1 MSKNNIKEQLES
13 CINSISDDF
22 VCVVNNYELSR
33 VIDLLEDIKS
43 FHNFSDEIELSF
55 NNLISLMS
63 KEVTTLSEYD
73 IKEHFELLIYDTS
86 EGGYCNDK

>member
-22 VCVVNNYELSR
+22 VCVVNNYEHSR
-33 VIDLLEDIKS
+33 IVDFLEDIKS
-43 FHNFSDEIELSF
+43 SHNFSDEIELSF
-55 NNLISLMS
+55 NNLIALISNDV
-63 KEVTTLSEYD
+63 KTIPEYD

-86 EGGYCNDK
+86 EGGLL